1 MMFFFFTR
9 GRIHNFFL
17 TARPWAE
24 RGACSTR
31 VVCDQTQTSAP
42 LNFDDDDNDDDGDDD
57 DDDVCSP
64 KAVKNVTVLKLL

>member
-1 MMFFFFTR
+1 MMFFFSPGVVYT
-9 GRIHNFFL
+9 IFFL

-31 VVCDQTQTSAP
+31 VVCDQTQTSSP
-42 LNFDDDDNDDDGDDD
+42 LNFDDDDDDDD

-64 KAVKNVTVLKLL
+64 KAVKTLLY